1 MRISSFVRKYNAP
14 AELVRFCTILH
25 IAKERGAIVVEDTR
39 GKGCTMRECV
49 DWLAVNLEVLG
60 IRVERV
66 PYKKVWERIG
76 RSLACEKV
84 VFWYGNLWAMVADR
98 QRAKRRKVL
107 PWVVL
112 QTEHKGHRVYE
123 KPKCHYK
130 WFLRLCDQV
139 WDFGFDFCKGTH
151 SLYLPHMWTLR
162 SPMEAPPTKAY
173 DVCLL
178 GKESPDRK
186 SLIREV
192 KRSPVLKPYFGD
204 NLTPKESQKILSQSK
219 VGLMIPRQEGNLEI
233 HRFASLVNSFM
244 VILCPPLP
252 PRLPRTKDIEELFGP
267 AIDFVPLGE
276 MPRRIEAYQKDQRV
290 WLARCIEGIRWYENQ
305 DLRTLLL
312 QVKVLCRD
320 LISVK
325 ESAAFDDRR
334 EPKLEGEQNYN
345 PKPKSRSTLI
355 KRLMK

>member
-1 MRISSFVRKYNAP
+1 MRISSFVRKYNSP
-14 AELVRFCTILH
+14 AELVRFCALLH
-25 IAKERGAIVVEDTR
+25 IAKEKGAIVVEDTR

-49 DWLAVNLEVLG
+49 DWLAVNLEALG
-60 IRVERV
+60 VRVERV
-66 PYKKVWERIG
+66 PYKKVWGRI
-76 RSLACEKV
+76 ACEKV

-98 QRAKRRKVL
+98 QRAKRRKTS

-130 WFLRLCDQV
+130 WFLLLCDQV
-139 WDFGFDFCKGTH
+139 WDFGFDFCKGSH

-162 SPMEAPPTKAY
+162 PLMEAPPKKVY

-186 SLIREV
+186 ALIRQV
-192 KRSPVLKPYFGD
+192 KQSSTLNPFFGD
-204 NLTPKESQKILSQSK
+204 NLTPKESQRVLSQSK
-219 VGLMIPRQEGNLEI
+219 VGLMVPRQEGNLEI
-233 HRFASLVNSFM
+233 HRFASLATFFM

-252 PRLPRTKDIEELFGP
+252 PRLPRTKDIEDLFGP

-276 MPRRIEAYQKDQRV
+276 MARRVEAYQKDQRV
-290 WLARCIEGIRWYENQ
+290 WLARCIEGLRWYESQ
-305 DLRTLLL
+305 GLRTLLF
-312 QVKVLCRD
+312 QVKALCRD
-320 LISVK
+320 LIVK
-325 ESAAFDDRR
+325 DTVVLNERR
-334 EPKLEGEQNYN
+334 EPRLEKEEKQ
-345 PKPKSRSTLI
+345 KPVSRSTLI